1 MSKIF
6 LNLEGLDC
14 AGCAAKI
21 EDRVNRLENVKEATL
36 NFATKSLIIEG
47 YKDENNDDI
56 IIKTKDI
63 IKKLEPDVI
72 VSEKKHGNNKIKRL
86 SVISKSSDRKIIIKN
101 KEKKQSKVSF
111 MENLETKEII
121 KFSIGFILFIIGLTI
136 KVDMSKKFIIFLIS
150 YILVGGEIVYKA
162 FKNILKGEVF
172 DENFLMSVA
181 TIGAFAIKEFPEA
194 VAVMIFYQVG
204 EMFQSL
210 AVNRSRKSI
219 EELMDI
225 RPDYANLIVGNKE
238 TKVAPERVNIGEY
251 IIVKPGEKVPL
262 DGTIIEGEGFLD
274 TSALTGESI
283 LREVKENDEILAG
296 CINKNGLLKIKVTK
310 DFGESTVSKIL
321 ELVQNAG
328 SKKAKTEKFITKFA
342 KYYTPIV
349 VLGAVA
355 LAFIPPLLL
364 GIGTISEWVNRALV
378 FLVVSCPCALVISIP
393 LGFFGGIGAAS
404 KKGILIKGGNY
415 LETLKNINTVVFD
428 KTGTLTKGVFKVLK
442 VQNIGDVSKEDILK
456 YAAYAESYSNHP
468 IAKSITEKYDKKI
481 NKNLIKNYKEIAGFG
496 IQVEVNGKN
505 ILAGNKK
512 LMDMFNIRCNDS
524 NEMGTL
530 VHIAINKVY
539 YGYILIGDEI
549 KKDSAITIDYLKKL
563 GVKKVIMLTG
573 DNKKVSSKVK
583 DYLKLDEAY
592 AELLPNDKVEK
603 LEEIFLE
610 NSNGKV
616 MFVGDGIN
624 DAPVLARA
632 DIGVAMGGVGSDAA
646 IEAADVVIMNDELAK
661 IPLSIRIARKT
672 NRIVWENIIFALSVK
687 VIILILGA
695 MGFATMWEAVF
706 GDVGVALIAVLNS
719 MRALKLK

>member
-72 VSEKKHGNNKIKRL
+72 VSEKKHGNNKIKRP

>member
-72 VSEKKHGNNKIKRL
+72 VSEKKHGNNKIKRP

-225 RPDYANLIVGNKE
+225 RSDYANLIVGNKE

-524 NEMGTL
+524 NEIGTL

>member
-72 VSEKKHGNNKIKRL
+72 VSEKKHGNNKIKRP

-111 MENLETKEII
+111 MENLEKKEII

-496 IQVEVNGKN
+496 IQIEVNGKN